1 MASDFELVLSA
12 KLDLSGVESQLA
24 SLKKSYGDLKIKI
37 ELPNLSADASKAG
50 QAAGQQYSNAFSNS
64 LKSIADKMQFKLDTG
79 DLQTKLDSV
88 KSKMESLK
96 TVSDQTKTN
105 INNLDSAFKT
115 MNSSDASLKEKVDA
129 YKQFNALLPTIKSQL
144 TQTASEEK
152 AAAQASKQA
161 AKEKEQAA
169 KEAAK
174 VQQEAAK
181 QAAQAEKQAA
191 QESAQAAKQEAQA
204 IKEAAQAQQT
214 LTKSATLS
222 NNMETWLN
230 NNAKAAQR
238 YGQEIKEL
246 QSMLNGNTDASQ
258 LQNIRLRFAE
268 IKSEAQAAG
277 LTTNTF
283 AQSLA
288 NTGKQLL
295 GLTSGVMVIRQL
307 ISTLK
312 EGVDTI
318 VELDTALVDLKK
330 TSDATPQQLETFY
343 REANAAAKEYGATTK
358 DIIQNAADW
367 SRLGYNLPDSQTMS
381 KLTAMFKAIS
391 PSMTMDDAQSG
402 LVSTMKAFKIEA
414 DDALDGIMSKINAV
428 GNGFA
433 LTNSDIVDGLK
444 VSSASMQAANNDLE
458 QTIALITAGTE
469 ITQDASRVGNGL
481 RTISMRIRGMNE
493 ETEELDENLVNIKGD
508 VAELTHG
515 KVSIMEDAD
524 TYKSTYQV
532 LKEVSDVWDE
542 LADKEQADLLEKLF
556 GKTRADLCPAA

>member
-1 MASDFELVLSA
+1 
-12 KLDLSGVESQLA
+12 
-24 SLKKSYGDLKIKI
+24 
-37 ELPNLSADASKAG
+37 
-50 QAAGQQYSNAFSNS
+50 
-64 LKSIADKMQFKLDTG
+64 
-79 DLQTKLDSV
+79 
-88 KSKMESLK
+88 
-96 TVSDQTKTN
+96 
-105 INNLDSAFKT
+105 
-115 MNSSDASLKEKVDA
+115 
-129 YKQFNALLPTIKSQL
+129 
-144 TQTASEEK
+144 
-152 AAAQASKQA
+152 
-161 AKEKEQAA
+161 
-169 KEAAK
+169 
-174 VQQEAAK
+174 
-181 QAAQAEKQAA
+181 
-191 QESAQAAKQEAQA
+191 
-204 IKEAAQAQQT
+204 
-214 LTKSATLS
+214 
-222 NNMETWLN
+222 METWLN